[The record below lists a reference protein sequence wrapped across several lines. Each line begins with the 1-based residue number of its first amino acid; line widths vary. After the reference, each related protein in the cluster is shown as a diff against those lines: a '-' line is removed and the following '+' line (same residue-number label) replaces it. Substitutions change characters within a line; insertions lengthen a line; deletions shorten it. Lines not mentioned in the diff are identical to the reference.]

1 VGVFTGASN
10 DAERHKLYSKMSK
23 ILIYRFADLAN
34 RARMAGINAGGQAIK
49 KAWYESEMPVVVKD
63 YDYYND
69 HLQLRESSRRNNIF
83 LRLDNEYEIEFID
96 ATINLTKASDI
107 KSTALVNRAGTVKE
121 RIQEKDYGVVIKGT
135 LQAER
140 DRFPWDEMHNLNRI
154 LSAAKSIE
162 VASVYLSLFD
172 IYKLAF
178 KTATFNQTEWTHFNI
193 MPFSLTFESDMDYDF
208 LISD

>member
-1 VGVFTGASN
+1 MGVFTGASN
-10 DAERHKLYSKMSK
+10 DAERRKPCGKMSK

-34 RARMAGINAGGQAIK
+34 RGRMAAINAGGRDIK
-49 KAWYESEMPVVVKD
+49 KAWYESEMPVVSKD
-63 YDYYND
+63 YVYYND
-69 HLQLRESSRRNNIF
+69 HLQTDESSKRNNII

-96 ATINLTKASDI
+96 AEINLTKSSDI

-121 RIQEKDYGVVIKGT
+121 RIQEKDYGVVIKGN

-140 DRFPWDEMHNLNRI
+140 DRFPWDEMHNLNKI

-172 IYKLAF
+172 ICKLAF
-178 KTATFNQTEWTHFNI
+178 TTATFNQTEWKHFNI
-193 MPFSLTFESDMDYDF
+193 MPFSLTFDSDSDYDF
-208 LISD
+208 LVSD